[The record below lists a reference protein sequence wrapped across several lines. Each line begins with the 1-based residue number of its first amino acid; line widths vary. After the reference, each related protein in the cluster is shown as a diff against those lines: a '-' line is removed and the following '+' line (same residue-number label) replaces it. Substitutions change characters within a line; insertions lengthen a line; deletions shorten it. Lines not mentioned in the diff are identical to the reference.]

1 MNKKENLVQKG
12 YDKIAEEYQADRHRF
27 DHRKELQKFAEL
39 LPKNGKVID
48 VGCGAG
54 VPVARF
60 LVESG
65 FSVVGIDFSEKMI
78 RLARRNVPEATFVRK
93 DMSQL
98 DFADSSFD
106 GLTAFYSIIH
116 VPREKHSQLLRDFSR
131 ILKSGGILL
140 VTMGSDEWEA
150 TEIYSHFGIE
160 MFWSQY
166 APRKSL
172 QLVKDAGF
180 EVIFDKILVRGKERH
195 YWILARKKE
204 KKSEACPNRPFT
216 S

>member
-1 MNKKENLVQKG
+1 MYRVNKKENLVRKG
-12 YDKIAEEYQADRHRF
+12 YDRI
-27 DHRKELQKFAEL
+27 
-39 LPKNGKVID
+39 
-48 VGCGAG
+48 GAG
-54 VPVARF
+54 IPVARF

-116 VPREKHSQLLRDFSR
+116 VPREKHSQLLRDFCR
-131 ILKSGGILL
+131 ILKPDGIML

-150 TEIYSHFGIE
+150 TEIYSHYGTE

-166 APRKSL
+166 APQKSL
-172 QLVKDAGF
+172 RLVKDAGF

-195 YWILARKKE
+195 YWILARNKK
-204 KKSEACPNRPFT
+204 KKCEACPNRPFT
-216 S
+216 R